1 MQLTT
6 LPTITLVTP
15 PHTRLYTRMAQYIRT
30 LLQTVNVQT
39 FSSQA
44 RAAGIVTVFDAVRAS
59 GTTLIRE
66 LTFANVVFGKCFEMR
81 SEPAFD
87 GLIGYD
93 TCFLERSPTEWFD
106 AIAAWVLQT
115 AGLKCII
122 ASRQDN
128 ILSFSIIQEVLTG
141 LKFAVPAPLSIAEGL
156 AQHRT
161 KYRVVM
167 SQLRFTLTSL
177 EYLAYQAYLSLPIAP
192 RPREVGHRCCV
203 AWAEDNQYHP
213 AKIVWISRSR
223 RLCKFVY
230 AGWVSGW
237 ETEQHSVLLS
247 SVVDYDRVGE

>member
-1 MQLTT
+1 MQLT

-15 PHTRLYTRMAQYIRT
+15 TPHTRLHTRTAQHIRA
-30 LLQTVNVQT
+30 LLRTVNT
-39 FSSQA
+39 RAFSSQA
-44 RAAGIVTVFDAVRAS
+44 RVAAAVTVFDAVRAS

-81 SEPAFD
+81 CDPAFD

-93 TCFLERSPTEWFD
+93 TCFLELSPTEWFD

-115 AGLKCII
+115 AGLKRLIS
-122 ASRQDN
+122 SRQDN
-128 ILSFSIIQEVLTG
+128 ILSFSILQEVLTG
-141 LKFAVPAPLSIAEGL
+141 LKFAVPDPLSIAEGL

-167 SQLRFTLTSL
+167 SQLRFTQTSL
-177 EYLAYQAYLSLPIAP
+177 EYLAYQAVVSLPIAP

-213 AKIVWISRSR
+213 AKIVWISQSR

-247 SVVDYDRVGE
+247 RVVDYDRLGE